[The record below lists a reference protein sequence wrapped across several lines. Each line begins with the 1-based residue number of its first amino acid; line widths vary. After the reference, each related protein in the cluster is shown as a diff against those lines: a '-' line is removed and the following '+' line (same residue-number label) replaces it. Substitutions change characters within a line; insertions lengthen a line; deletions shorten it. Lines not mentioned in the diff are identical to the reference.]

1 MRDRLIVLKQG
12 IAYRLARQP
21 LAVQGKKPNL
31 ISAIEL
37 TQCRLKLQT
46 INRAH
51 CIADKHML
59 RA

>member
-1 MRDRLIVLKQG
+1 MCDRLIVLNQG
-12 IAYRLARQP
+12 IAYRLACQS
-21 LAVQGKKPNL
+21 LAVQRKKPNL

-51 CIADKHML
+51 CIADEYML